1 MRINQNLAP
10 DLFSYLPQNPSSEPA
25 SDEPLSIFASL
36 LRSATSPVPIW
47 FIILP
52 GIAIFLRFTCEGVLR
67 ALAVAFR
74 RPGRPLFFRGQG
86 IWMQASIIRTRRVPR
101 LFTWKVSPS
110 SSSTRTVHLVLAV
123 NWAWIDNNIW
133 FNSTKKRTVL
143 TLWVLGRWWWCMP
156 AQPWNLNRQYCS
168 PRMQWGFFVQ

>member
-10 DLFSYLPQNPSSEPA
+10 DLLSYLPQNPSSEPA
-25 SDEPLSIFASL
+25 SDEPLSFFASL

-47 FIILP
+47 FIILS

-67 ALAVAFR
+67 ALAVVFR
-74 RPGRPLFFRGQG
+74 RPGRPLFFSGPRNLNASINHTDTSGPSPVHLKGPPLRPPPRGQY
-86 IWMQASIIRTRRVPR
+86 
-101 LFTWKVSPS
+101 TWF
-110 SSSTRTVHLVLAV
+110 
-123 NWAWIDNNIW
+123 WAWIDNNIW